1 MKRLC
6 RNQTYSGNK
15 TFDLTEAMK
24 FVFKVQRVPVQK
36 QELDM
41 RKN

>member
-6 RNQTYSGNK
+6 RKQTYSGNK
-15 TFDLTEAMK
+15 TFELTKAMN
-24 FVFKVQRVPVQK
+24 FFFKVQRVPVQK